1 MRTTHLRTAVL
12 ALLAVWSSGCG
23 NGGYDAG
30 NVTVTVSPATA
41 TVPENGQQPLQATVN
56 HFCSGCMPQINW
68 SIAENNGADCAWVD
82 MNNPSLGPCPGGT
95 IQGLGP
101 QGLDSQNVIYYA
113 PGSSGTFHVS
123 ASQFVTFTEDTTGT
137 SGITV
142 SP

>member
-1 MRTTHLRTAVL
+1 
-12 ALLAVWSSGCG
+12 
-23 NGGYDAG
+23 
-30 NVTVTVSPATA
+30 
-41 TVPENGQQPLQATVN
+41 LQATVN

-82 MNNPSLGPCPGGT
+82 MNNPPLGPCPGGT